1 MVDLAISVG
10 QTQTPEAVL
19 FWVLA
24 PLTVAAALAMLLVKK
39 AVHSAI
45 LMASV
50 MINLAIFYIAQD
62 ALFLGIVQIVVYTG
76 AVMMLFL
83 FILMLV
89 GVDSSDSL
97 TETIPGLRP
106 IAITAAVGFGGLMV
120 SLIGRATLG
129 RSAIGLEAANSNGN
143 VKGIAQLLFSTYVW
157 PFEVVS
163 ALLITAALGAMVLA
177 HHQSLQLR
185 PTQRQLSTQRF
196 RGASLANA
204 AGLPAPGVFAR
215 HNAVDVP
222 ALLPDGT
229 PAANSINATLQ
240 ARGDMLTSGTFEL
253 GKVDTS
259 KGEEKLMDAANYLYL
274 SALLFTIGAVGV
286 VVRRNAIVV
295 FMCVELMLNAANLA
309 FVTFSRING
318 DLNGQVVA
326 FFTMVVAACEVVV
339 GLAIIVT
346 IYRSRRS
353 ASVDDASLLKR

>member
-19 FWVLA
+19 FWILA
-24 PLTVAAALAMLLVKK
+24 PLTVAAALGMLLVKK

-129 RSAIGLEAANSNGN
+129 RNAIGLEAANSLGN
-143 VKGIAQLLFSTYVW
+143 VQGIAQLLFSRYVW

-177 HHQSLQLR
+177 HHQSIQVR

-196 RGASLANA
+196 RGKSLANA

-259 KGEEKLMDAANYLYL
+259 KGEEK
-274 SALLFTIGAVGV
+274 
-286 VVRRNAIVV
+286 
-295 FMCVELMLNAANLA
+295 
-309 FVTFSRING
+309 
-318 DLNGQVVA
+318 
-326 FFTMVVAACEVVV
+326 
-339 GLAIIVT
+339 
-346 IYRSRRS
+346 
-353 ASVDDASLLKR
+353 

>member
-24 PLTVAAALAMLLVKK
+24 PLTVAAALGMLLVKK

-50 MINLAIFYIAQD
+50 MVNLAVFYIAQD

-106 IAITAAVGFGGLMV
+106 IAIVAAVGFGGLMV

-129 RSAIGLEAANSNGN
+129 RNAIGLEAANSLGN
-143 VKGIAQLLFSTYVW
+143 VEGIAQLLFSRYVW

-177 HHQSLQLR
+177 HHQSIQVR

-196 RGASLANA
+196 REKSLANA

-259 KGEEKLMDAANYLYL
+259 KGEEK
-274 SALLFTIGAVGV
+274 
-286 VVRRNAIVV
+286 
-295 FMCVELMLNAANLA
+295 
-309 FVTFSRING
+309 
-318 DLNGQVVA
+318 
-326 FFTMVVAACEVVV
+326 
-339 GLAIIVT
+339 
-346 IYRSRRS
+346 
-353 ASVDDASLLKR
+353 

>member
-259 KGEEKLMDAANYLYL
+259 KGEEK
-274 SALLFTIGAVGV
+274 
-286 VVRRNAIVV
+286 
-295 FMCVELMLNAANLA
+295 
-309 FVTFSRING
+309 
-318 DLNGQVVA
+318 
-326 FFTMVVAACEVVV
+326 
-339 GLAIIVT
+339 
-346 IYRSRRS
+346 
-353 ASVDDASLLKR
+353 

>member
-24 PLTVAAALAMLLVKK
+24 PLTVAAALGMLLVKK

-50 MINLAIFYIAQD
+50 MVNLAVFYIAQD

-106 IAITAAVGFGGLMV
+106 IAIVAALGFGGLLM

-129 RSAIGLEAANSNGN
+129 RNAIGLDAANSLGN
-143 VKGIAQLLFSTYVW
+143 VEGIAQLLFSRYVW

-177 HHQSLQLR
+177 HHQSIQVR

-196 RGASLANA
+196 RGKSLANA

-259 KGEEKLMDAANYLYL
+259 KGEEK
-274 SALLFTIGAVGV
+274 
-286 VVRRNAIVV
+286 
-295 FMCVELMLNAANLA
+295 
-309 FVTFSRING
+309 
-318 DLNGQVVA
+318 
-326 FFTMVVAACEVVV
+326 
-339 GLAIIVT
+339 
-346 IYRSRRS
+346 
-353 ASVDDASLLKR
+353 

>member
-24 PLTVAAALAMLLVKK
+24 PLTVAAALGMLLVKK

-106 IAITAAVGFGGLMV
+106 IAITAAVGFGGLML

-129 RSAIGLEAANSNGN
+129 RNAIGLEAANSNGN

-177 HHQSLQLR
+177 HHQSIQVR

-259 KGEEKLMDAANYLYL
+259 KGEEK
-274 SALLFTIGAVGV
+274 
-286 VVRRNAIVV
+286 
-295 FMCVELMLNAANLA
+295 
-309 FVTFSRING
+309 
-318 DLNGQVVA
+318 
-326 FFTMVVAACEVVV
+326 
-339 GLAIIVT
+339 
-346 IYRSRRS
+346 
-353 ASVDDASLLKR
+353 